1 MDIIITSIIAL
12 GGLGILGAAVLY
24 AVAKKFHVEEDG
36 RIAQIEAVL
45 PGANCGAC
53 GRSGCHDFAVAC
65 VGATSLDALHC
76 PGAGNEGMKAIAAI
90 LGMEAEA
97 KTPMTAVLHCN
108 GSCENRPRRARYDGA
123 RSCAILNAVAA
134 GASDCSYGCLGQ
146 GDCVDACRFGA
157 LHIDPLTGLPAVDEE
172 RCTGCGACV
181 KSCPRT
187 LIELRPKGPKG
198 RRVYVACANR
208 ERGALAMKECKVSC
222 IGCGKCARTCT
233 FGAIA
238 VTDNLAYI
246 DPSLCKLCRKC
257 VAECPTK
264 AIHAV
269 NFPTPLPQKTS
280 QNTDRQ

>member
-1 MDIIITSIIAL
+1 MKVP
-12 GGLGILGAAVLY
+12 AVYVQQGTPQHLFGE
-24 AVAKKFHVEEDG
+24 VK
-36 RIAQIEAVL
+36 
-45 PGANCGAC
+45 
-53 GRSGCHDFAVAC
+53 
-65 VGATSLDALHC
+65 LH
-76 PGAGNEGMKAIAAI
+76 GDAAI
-90 LGMEAEA
+90 ISRIQSVDYQSKAAPSAGAFTKKPLSQFRKFLFCFG
-97 KTPMTAVLHCN
+97 V
-108 GSCENRPRRARYDGA
+108 GSRYDGA

-157 LHIDPLTGLPAVDEE
+157 LHIDPLTGLPTVDEDK
-172 RCTGCGACV
+172 CTGCGACV

-198 RRVYVACANR
+198 RRVYVSCANR
-208 ERGALAMKECKVSC
+208 ERGALAIKECKVSC
-222 IGCGKCARTCT
+222 IGCGKCARTCP

-246 DPSLCKLCRKC
+246 DPNLCKLCRKC

-269 NFPTPLPQKTS
+269 NFPTPLPTKTP
-280 QNTDRQ
+280 QNQDRQ